1 MGKKSVFGILI
12 QDAKEEG
19 AATVTFYK
27 KNGNVN
33 VYKMRKKCLP
43 FGRFLYVECKEP
55 LLTDAELQEVRRILE
70 SGSVES
76 VTRRVADNLKEW
88 STTL

>member
-19 AATVTFYK
+19 SAIVTFYR

-33 VYKMRKKCLP
+33 AYKMREKCLP